1 MDKKV
6 RARCAW
12 ERAKLTGAML
22 FAMAAGAAAHHQ
34 YIVLGQV
41 EGPVQAKVVTI
52 YQMEAAP
59 ALEPEPVPPRQQEA
73 EKSEELTAEDL
84 EGEVRMDDLE
94 LLAVCVEAEAGNQGL
109 TGKRMVV
116 DVVLNR
122 VDDPDFPDTIEG
134 VISDQNAFT
143 SYWDG
148 GMDRVMDLSE
158 ETILAVQMETEQRGW
173 PGILYFTAE
182 DWPEYGTPWRK
193 VGDHYFSTK

>member
-1 MDKKV
+1 MDKEMKV
-6 RARCAW
+6 RCAW
-12 ERAKLTGAML
+12 ERAKLAGAML

-34 YIVLGQV
+34 YIVLIQA
-41 EGPVQAKVVTI
+41 EGPVQARVVTI
-52 YQMEAAP
+52 YQIEAAP
-59 ALEPEPVPPRQQEA
+59 ALKPIRQQEA
-73 EKSEELTAEDL
+73 EKPAELTAEDP
-84 EGEVRMDDLE
+84 EGEARMDDLE

-122 VDDPDFPDTIEG
+122 VNDPDFPDTIEG
-134 VISDQNAFT
+134 VISDPNAFT

-158 ETILAVQMETEQRGW
+158 ETILAVQMETGRRGW
-173 PGILYFTAE
+173 PGLLYFTAG
-182 DWPEYGTPWRK
+182 DWPEYGTPWGK

>member
-1 MDKKV
+1 MDKEMKV
-6 RARCAW
+6 RCAW
-12 ERAKLTGAML
+12 ERAKLTGAMF

-34 YIVLGQV
+34 YIVLSQA
-41 EGPVQAKVVTI
+41 EGPVPARVVTI
-52 YQMEAAP
+52 YQMEAKPAP
-59 ALEPEPVPPRQQEA
+59 ELVSAPLRQQEV
-73 EKSEELTAEDL
+73 EESMEWTAEDP
-84 EGEVRMDDLE
+84 EGEARMDDLE

-134 VISDQNAFT
+134 VISDRNAFA
-143 SYWDG
+143 SYWNG

-158 ETILAVQMETEQRGW
+158 ETILAVQMETERRGW
-173 PGILYFTAE
+173 PGLLYFTAG
-182 DWPEYGTPWRK
+182 DWPEYGTPWRR